1 MAGMK
6 VTLSAAMRARDVS
19 RPTADDEEAARK
31 ADGAGSGGPRTAGPG
46 TGGPGATGSVRG
58 RNADRADG
66 ADRSG
71 RPESPAGGRTEN
83 SGRSG
88 TAKSSAGRRRK
99 RR

>member
-31 ADGAGSGGPRTAGPG
+31 ADGAGPSGNSAGNGQAGAGRTDS
-46 TGGPGATGSVRG
+46 T
-58 RNADRADG
+58 DRP
-66 ADRSG
+66 G
-71 RPESPAGGRTEN
+71 RPEGRSEGRTEN
-83 SGRSG
+83 RTENSDRSA
-88 TAKSSAGRRRK
+88 TPRNSAGRRRK

>member
-31 ADGAGSGGPRTAGPG
+31 ADGAGSS
-46 TGGPGATGSVRG
+46 GPGATGSARG
-58 RNADRADG
+58 RNAGRAEP

-71 RPESPAGGRTEN
+71 RPESPAGGRTES

-88 TAKSSAGRRRK
+88 AAKNPSGRQRK

>member
-31 ADGAGSGGPRTAGPG
+31 ADRAGSSGPG
-46 TGGPGATGSVRG
+46 PSGPGASEPGATGSARS
-58 RNADRADG
+58 RNAGRADG

-71 RPESPAGGRTEN
+71 RPESPAGGRTE
-83 SGRSG
+83 SSDRSG
-88 TAKSSAGRRRK
+88 TARNSSGRRRK

>member
-31 ADGAGSGGPRTAGPG
+31 ADGAGIKRARAS
-46 TGGPGATGSVRG
+46 GPGATGSARS
-58 RNADRADG
+58 RNACRADG

-71 RPESPAGGRTEN
+71 RPESPAGGRTE
-83 SGRSG
+83 SSDRSG
-88 TAKSSAGRRRK
+88 TARNSAGRRRK